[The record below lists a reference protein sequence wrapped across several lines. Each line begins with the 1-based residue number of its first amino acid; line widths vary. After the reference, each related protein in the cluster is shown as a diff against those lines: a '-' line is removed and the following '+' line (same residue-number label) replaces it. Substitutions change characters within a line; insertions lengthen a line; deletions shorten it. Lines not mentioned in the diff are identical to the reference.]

1 MGSEENVLAEGPGR
15 GVGLGAVLV
24 AFCGV
29 VLLSC
34 GGGGD
39 GDVVGPLSQAQDGRV
54 VVDNQTGY
62 ALEVAFLNET
72 DPAAP
77 AIVRTRVEAG
87 ERQDVSRTLLPAGTV
102 VELDLVL
109 LVADGEGFRV
119 RRKAQVTVDGEVV
132 VTVRLADPEDR
143 YSLTTTGA

>member
-1 MGSEENVLAEGPGR
+1 MAEVPGR

-29 VLLSC
+29 ALLSC
-34 GGGGD
+34 GGRGD

-77 AIVRTRVEAG
+77 AIVHSRVEAG
-87 ERQDVSRTLLPAGTV
+87 ERQDVSRALLPAGTV
-102 VELDLVL
+102 VELGLVL

>member
-1 MGSEENVLAEGPGR
+1 M
-15 GVGLGAVLV
+15 GAVLV
-24 AFCGV
+24 AVCGV
-29 VLLSC
+29 ALLSC
-34 GGGGD
+34 GGRGD
-39 GDVVGPLSQAQDGRV
+39 GDVGGPLSQAQDGRV

-62 ALEVAFLNET
+62 ALEVAFLNDT

-87 ERQDVSRTLLPAGTV
+87 ERQDVSRALLPAGTV

>member
-1 MGSEENVLAEGPGR
+1 MAEVAGR

-24 AFCGV
+24 AICGV
-29 VLLSC
+29 ALLSC

-39 GDVVGPLSQAQDGRV
+39 GDVVGPPSEAQDGRV

-77 AIVRTRVEAG
+77 AIVRSRVEAG
-87 ERQDVSRTLLPAGTV
+87 ERQDVSRALLPAGTV

-132 VTVRLADPEDR
+132 VTVRLADPEDP

>member
-1 MGSEENVLAEGPGR
+1 MNEGPGR

-29 VLLSC
+29 ALLSC
-34 GGGGD
+34 VGGGD
-39 GDVVGPLSQAQDGRV
+39 GDAVGPPSEPQDGRV

-77 AIVRTRVEAG
+77 AIVRSRVEAG
-87 ERQDVSRTLLPAGTV
+87 ERQDVSRALLPAGTV
-102 VELDLVL
+102 VELGLVL

-132 VTVRLADPEDR
+132 VTVRLADPEDP